1 MKNFQEKMKFN
12 FLISTTIVPNKMKK
26 VNIFLQKS
34 TKFLI
39 IILIKS
45 CKKQILWYTININK
59 KGVIK

>member
-1 MKNFQEKMKFN
+1 MKFN

-39 IILIKS
+39 IILIRNW
-45 CKKQILWYTININK
+45 QEINIVDIHNIYIDVTEVDNK
-59 KGVIK
+59 RRCL